1 MAGNNRI
8 KDSLYGLTSRN
19 PFVQY
24 RMNQNIKERQYFT
37 ADDIRVI
44 ITHESAYKK
53 LVYIG
58 GLLVFAV
65 LLPITLIIN
74 GKTDAYCRD
83 KR

>member
-8 KDSLYGLTSRN
+8 KGSLYGLTPRN

-24 RMNQNIKERQYFT
+24 RMNQNIKERQYLT
-37 ADDIRVI
+37 ADDIRVV

-58 GLLVFAV
+58 DLFVFAV
-65 LLPITLIIN
+65 LLPITLNIN
-74 GKTDAYCRD
+74 GKTITYCGE